1 MSRVNEQSVAKT
13 KLAVLVNS
21 HIAPKIKSFIADL
34 TDDELLELLKS
45 FKTMNIDLM
54 KDLTKAAEDRKIR
67 SSQWMEDSPFDALM
81 EHGIEEK

>member
-1 MSRVNEQSVAKT
+1 MSEESIAT
-13 KLAVLVNS
+13 HKLAVLVNS
-21 HIAPKIKSFIADL
+21 HIAPKIKGFVDDL

-54 KDLTKAAEDRKIR
+54 KDLTEAAEERKIR

-81 EHGIEEK
+81 EHGIEERK

>member
-1 MSRVNEQSVAKT
+1 MSRVDEQSVEKT

-34 TDDELLELLKS
+34 SDDELLELLKS

-67 SSQWMEDSPFDALM
+67 SSQWMEDSPFDELM